1 MSHLRILLLAI
12 CCALLFQGAHGL
24 THGAHEHDGGL
35 ELEEDCAQCDLATHG
50 SQAVA
55 LDAGPDGR
63 VAAVALPFEGL
74 VAEPILPRE
83 VHLES
88 CPGRAP
94 PRA

>member
-1 MSHLRILLLAI
+1 MNPLRILLLVLS
-12 CCALLFQGAHGL
+12 CALLFQGAHAL
-24 THGAHEHDGGL
+24 THDAHEHEGGL
-35 ELEEDCAQCDLATHG
+35 ELEEDCAPCDLASHG

-63 VAAVALPFEGL
+63 FAAAALPFFGHPVEPVL
-74 VAEPILPRE
+74 VRE

>member
-1 MSHLRILLLAI
+1 MNPLRILLLVLS
-12 CCALLFQGAHGL
+12 CALLFQGAHAL
-24 THGAHEHDGGL
+24 THDVHEHDGGL
-35 ELEEDCAQCDLATHG
+35 ELEEDCAQCDLASHG

-63 VAAVALPFEGL
+63 VSALVQPFEGL
-74 VAEPILPRE
+74 VAEQVLLRE